1 MTNLDYLYDKDDA
14 AKYFGKNHFVDKK
27 LHFRIIEGGTVLPH
41 KPMNI
46 NGKPNISFGGLVDN
60 KGEFI
65 KSSALYRSLGAAYTP
80 TEEIQHVRKTVVYLG
95 LLCTVWGH
103 ALTDNLKFLWFLTN
117 DVFKRYFKDCEQIYI
132 PWSNGGVLH
141 QQKNFRRLLEV
152 LDVDVDKL
160 QPVTQPTQFENV
172 ILPDESFFSAN
183 KGIFFT
189 GEYRDTIDRIRD
201 FALKNQTPSA
211 NKVYYFYGR
220 WQIGEERLAEY
231 FRSKGY
237 EIISPEN
244 LTFDEQ
250 LNLLINAESF
260 ASTLGSCSHN
270 SIFLRDGT
278 EVIMIPRTAN
288 RFTGYQQTLDKVHEL
303 NSNYVDS
310 TLSIFAPDYHGPY
323 CYVISRQL
331 KEFFGDDFN
340 GYTDDDFKIFLTY
353 ARACMRQGF
362 KQNDSATKYYGAMLQ
377 EFWPQLK
384 ARPDLTDSYG
394 VKLS

>member
-1 MTNLDYLYDKDDA
+1 M
-14 AKYFGKNHFVDKK
+14 
-27 LHFRIIEGGTVLPH
+27 
-41 KPMNI
+41 
-46 NGKPNISFGGLVDN
+46 
-60 KGEFI
+60 
-65 KSSALYRSLGAAYTP
+65 
-80 TEEIQHVRKTVVYLG
+80 
-95 LLCTVWGH
+95 
-103 ALTDNLKFLWFLTN
+103 
-117 DVFKRYFKDCEQIYI
+117 EQR
-132 PWSNGGVLH
+132 GGVLH

-211 NKVYYFYGR
+211 KKVYYFYGR

-323 CYVISRQL
+323 CYVISRKL
-331 KEFFGDDFN
+331 KEFFGDNFD
-340 GYTDDDFKIFLTY
+340 GYADDDLKIFLTY
-353 ARACMRQGF
+353 VRACMSNGL
-362 KQNDSATKYYGAMLQ
+362 KQDVAAMKYYASPLK
-377 EFWPQLK
+377 EFFSQLK
-384 ARPDLTDSYG
+384 ARPDLTNSYG